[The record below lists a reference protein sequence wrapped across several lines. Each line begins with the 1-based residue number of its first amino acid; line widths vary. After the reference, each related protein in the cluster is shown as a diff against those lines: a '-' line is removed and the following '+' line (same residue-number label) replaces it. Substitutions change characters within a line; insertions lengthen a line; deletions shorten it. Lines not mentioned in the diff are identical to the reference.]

1 MAVAAA
7 PAAQGAQCVDS
18 SDAAFDSAGIAVS
31 ETWRRTARSCEL
43 LRLSRVP
50 RLQRFRSA
58 DAPARR
64 ICARSSAG
72 QLPGRCHNLDLGEF
86 SPINSGTGYFCRT
99 YPFVAPSIEAR
110 TKTLRSIGGP
120 NFPGDVRKRS

>member
-50 RLQRFRSA
+50 RLQRFRSP

-72 QLPGRCHNLDLGEF
+72 QLPGRRNLDLGES
-86 SPINSGTGYFCRT
+86 SPINSATALNSSPAGWHYSAVCPRGSDKRLGSAYF
-99 YPFVAPSIEAR
+99 YSALPSIA
-110 TKTLRSIGGP
+110 G
-120 NFPGDVRKRS
+120 